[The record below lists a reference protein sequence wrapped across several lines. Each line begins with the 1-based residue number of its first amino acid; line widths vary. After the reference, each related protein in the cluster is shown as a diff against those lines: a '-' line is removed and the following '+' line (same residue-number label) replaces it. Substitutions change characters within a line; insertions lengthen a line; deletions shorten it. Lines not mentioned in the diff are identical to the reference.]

1 MSGIDGNTALLLH
14 LDGDVQNAGQAGTV
28 VANTGVTFSDTAIF
42 GQSGLFGSG
51 KYLTPG
57 YADALALGDGDF
69 TIDWWEYR
77 TANGDS
83 SAVYNRRINDTA
95 PYSTLVGFSTGGNV
109 QAYMAAADG
118 AWTVSALAMGTVQ
131 LNTWVHRAL
140 VRNGGTLSAYQN
152 GVLIAS
158 TAVSGS
164 LDTGTVPP
172 DIGRWHYNASTLNYF
187 EGYIDEFRLQKSAVW
202 TEGFTPPVRPYSVPI
217 SAPSSIS
224 YGPAEAGKTL
234 LVSWEASVDP
244 DGDTVTYTLEH
255 STDGGASWTQDGAGI
270 AGTAYSAAA
279 PTGKP
284 TVCYRVKA
292 SDGTE
297 ESEYCTGAAVGVLQ
311 DYQGLIVGGGTR

>member
-131 LNTWVHRAL
+131 LNAWVHRAL

-187 EGYIDEFRLQKSAVW
+187 VGYIDEFRLQKSAVW
-202 TEGFTPPVRPYSVPI
+202 TEGFTPPVRPYSVPVA
-217 SAPSSIS
+217 APSSIS
-224 YGPAEAGKTL
+224 YGTAEAGKTL

-244 DGDTVTYTLEH
+244 DGDAVTYTLEQ
-255 STDGGASWTQDGAGI
+255 STDGGTTWEQVATGGSNNHY
-270 AGTAYSAAA
+270 TAAV

-284 TVCYRVKA
+284 TICYRVKA

-297 ESEYCTGAAVGVLQ
+297 ESGYCTGAVIGILQ
-311 DYQGLIVGGGTR
+311 DYQGLVVGGGTI

>member
-28 VANTGVTFSDTAIF
+28 VANTGVTFSDTAKF

-57 YADALALGDGDF
+57 YADALALEDGDF

-77 TANGDS
+77 TANGNS

-118 AWTVSALAMGTVQ
+118 TWTVSGLAMGTVQ

-202 TEGFTPPVRPYSVPI
+202 TEGFTPPVRPYS
-217 SAPSSIS
+217 APVAAPASIS
-224 YGPAEAGKTL
+224 HGPPYAGKAL

-244 DGDTVTYTLEH
+244 DGDAVTYTLEH

-270 AGTAYSAAA
+270 AGTAYSAAV

>member
-1 MSGIDGNTALLLH
+1 M
-14 LDGDVQNAGQAGTV
+14 
-28 VANTGVTFSDTAIF
+28 
-42 GQSGLFGSG
+42 
-51 KYLTPG
+51 
-57 YADALALGDGDF
+57 
-69 TIDWWEYR
+69 
-77 TANGDS
+77 
-83 SAVYNRRINDTA
+83 
-95 PYSTLVGFSTGGNV
+95 
-109 QAYMAAADG
+109 
-118 AWTVSALAMGTVQ
+118 
-131 LNTWVHRAL
+131 
-140 VRNGGTLSAYQN
+140 
-152 GVLIAS
+152 
-158 TAVSGS
+158 
-164 LDTGTVPP
+164 
-172 DIGRWHYNASTLNYF
+172 
-187 EGYIDEFRLQKSAVW
+187 W

-244 DGDTVTYTLEH
+244 GGDAVTYTLEH

-297 ESEYCTGAAVGVLQ
+297 ESEYCTGAVVGVLQ